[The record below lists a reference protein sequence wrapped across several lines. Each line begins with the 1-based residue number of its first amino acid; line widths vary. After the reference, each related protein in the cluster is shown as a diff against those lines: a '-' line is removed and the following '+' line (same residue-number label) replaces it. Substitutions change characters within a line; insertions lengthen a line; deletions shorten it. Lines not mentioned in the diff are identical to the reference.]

1 MTNPAL
7 RIEFPADLP
16 VSQMRDEISDAIRDH
31 QVVIVAG
38 ETGSGKTTQL
48 PKIAL
53 ALGRERI
60 AHTQPRRIAART
72 IAERVAEELG
82 SELGG
87 LVGYQVRFTD
97 RVSADTRI
105 RLMTDGILLNA
116 IHRDRDLTAYDT
128 IIIDEA
134 HERSLNIDFLLGYLK
149 TLLPRRPDLKVI
161 ITSAT
166 IDPES
171 FARHFASPDGEP
183 APVIE
188 VSGRTYPVEIRYRP
202 LVEEV
207 TTPDPKGGADRVRK
221 IERDLFDAIGDAVQE
236 LGREEPGDVLVF
248 LSGEAEIRDAADALT
263 GRFAR
268 DHARPVEI
276 LPLYG
281 RLSAAEQHRVFEP
294 KRGANATARRIVL
307 ATNVAETSL
316 TVPGI
321 RYVIDAGTARISR
334 YSARSKV
341 QRLPIEAVSQASANQ
356 RSGRSG
362 RTSPGI
368 AIRLYSEEDFES
380 RPEFTEPEIRR
391 TGLASV
397 ILQMLALGL
406 GDIARFPFLTPPDQ
420 RGIADGLGLLT
431 ELGAVEAAPG
441 TRGGGSAGKGRG
453 DGRRGSGPSHRIT
466 KIGRE
471 LSRLPIEPRFARMV
485 VEARRHG
492 VVPEVLAIV
501 AGLTIQDVRERPT
514 EKRAQADQLHARFAD
529 PQGDLMTL
537 LNLWNYLQ
545 EQQRELS
552 SSAFRRLCK
561 AEFLNFLRV
570 REWMDLFRQL
580 SRIAGTQRSTGSA
593 SAPVTPTPAATSA
606 IPEQGSHS
614 GVSGRRKPPN
624 ATPRAHG
631 DGAAPGDAIHRSILA
646 GLLSQLGVRDDRQD
660 RSTLRQAQGSAGRT
674 APGAVK
680 RKPAQEY
687 LGSRGARFVLYPGSV
702 LAKKPPEVVMSVEL
716 VETSRLFA
724 RSNAVVDPAW
734 AEELAGPIAKRQISE
749 PHWEKKQGAA
759 VAVERVTLYGV
770 PIVAGRRVQLSRFD
784 PEQARELFI
793 RHGLVEGE
801 WEVPS
806 GGSLYAFDR
815 TNRQLRREL
824 EQLEERTRRRDIV
837 SDDETVF
844 DFYDERIPRHI
855 SSVRD
860 FEGWWKETQRK
871 QPKLLTMRREN
882 LLEDDAE
889 RVDESEFPRQ
899 WRHGDQTLRLKYRFD
914 PTAEDDG
921 VTVNVPLPLLPRLE
935 GSDFEKLVPG
945 LRQELVTALIKT
957 LPKAIRKHVVPAA
970 DWARTLLAAV
980 EPKLDGSSP
989 ELHRP
994 EPAERVE
1001 GDTRSLRQAQGTSS
1015 SLLQLLADEIRRRTS
1030 VAVSPDDFDPS
1041 RLPAHLTPTFR
1052 VVDARGRTLGSGKN
1066 LSELQAAH
1074 RQRATQG
1081 VAKVAAA
1088 ALPKSDLER
1097 SGATSWD
1104 FGELPRHVDT
1114 AYAKGRAS
1122 GGGVVR
1128 AYPAIVDRRT
1138 SVDLVLVADEAEQ
1151 ARLSRRGIRRLLVL
1165 SSPSPASYVREHL
1178 SNQEKLLLGA
1188 GPYRT
1193 LDLAI
1198 ADVSLAV
1205 ADRAI
1210 RRHAPDGLVWS
1221 ADAFAAIADEYARS
1235 LIDDIYAAIS
1245 LTARALDRA
1254 RLARKAI
1261 DGAKSIHVLG
1271 QVADAA
1277 RQVDGLVWAG
1287 NGADGFVSRTGL
1299 ERLERV
1305 PVYLEAVDLRMRGLV
1320 ENPGR
1325 DRAWQNEVDRVL
1337 AMFAEAGGEIPLPP
1351 DAPDRLVRARW
1362 LIEEL
1367 RVSLFAQRLRT
1378 AEPVSVQRIQKALRE
1393 G

>member
-1 MTNPAL
+1 MTLPPL
-7 RIEFPADLP
+7 RISFPEELP
-16 VSQMRDEISDAIRDH
+16 VSQMRDEISDAIRSH

-97 RVSADTRI
+97 QVSAETRV

-116 IHRDRDLTAYDT
+116 IHRDRELTAYDT

-171 FARHFASPDGEP
+171 FAKHFADPETHEP

-188 VSGRTYPVEIRYRP
+188 VSGRTYPVELRYRP
-202 LVEEV
+202 LIEQIER
-207 TTPDPKGGADRVRK
+207 PDPKGGAPKVTT
-221 IERDLFDAIGDAVQE
+221 IERDLFDGIGDAVDE
-236 LGREEPGDVLVF
+236 LAKEAPGDVLVF
-248 LSGEAEIRDAADALT
+248 LSGEAEIRDASDALQ
-263 GRFAR
+263 GRLRASAR
-268 DHARPVEI
+268 TTRTEI

-281 RLSAAEQHRVFEP
+281 RLSAAEQHRVFE
-294 KRGANATARRIVL
+294 RSSGGARRIVL

-321 RYVIDAGTARISR
+321 RYVVDAGTARISR

-368 AIRLYSEEDFES
+368 AIRLYSEEDFVS
-380 RPEFTEPEIRR
+380 RPEYTEPEIRR

-397 ILQMLALGL
+397 ILQMLSLGL

-420 RGIADGLGLLT
+420 RGIADGLGLLA
-431 ELGAVEAAPG
+431 ELGAVEAATG
-441 TRGGGSAGKGRG
+441 GGRGRGRGGRDRGRG
-453 DGRRGSGPSHRIT
+453 GERGATHRIT
-466 KIGRE
+466 AIGRE

-485 VEARRHG
+485 VEARRHE
-492 VVPEVLAIV
+492 VVPQVLAIV
-501 AGLTIQDVRERPT
+501 AGLTIQDVRERPQA
-514 EKRAQADQLHARFAD
+514 ERGRADELHRRFAD
-529 PQGDLMTL
+529 PQGDLMSL

-545 EQQRELS
+545 EQQRDLS

-561 AEFLNFLRV
+561 AEYLNFLRV
-570 REWMDLFRQL
+570 REWMDLYRQIA
-580 SRIAGTQRSTGSA
+580 RIAQAPRGRTAESA
-593 SAPVTPTPAATSA
+593 SG
-606 IPEQGSHS
+606 GS
-614 GVSGRRKPPN
+614 GE
-624 ATPRAHG
+624 
-631 DGAAPGDAIHRSILA
+631 AIHRSVLA

-660 RSTLRQAQGSAGRT
+660 RSAPARGRSA
-674 APGAVK
+674 AGAVQ

-687 LGSRGARFVLYPGSV
+687 QGSRGTRFVLYPGSV
-702 LAKKPPEVVMSVEL
+702 LAKQPPEVVMSVEL

-734 AEELAGPIAKRQISE
+734 AEELAGSLAKRQLSE
-749 PHWEKKQGAA
+749 PHWEKNQGAA
-759 VAVERVTLYGV
+759 VAYERVTLFGV
-770 PIVAGRRVQLSRFD
+770 PIVDRRRVQLARSD
-784 PEQARELFI
+784 QALARELFI
-793 RHGLVEGE
+793 RHALVEGE
-801 WEVPS
+801 WDSPQ
-806 GGSLYAFDR
+806 AFDR
-815 TNRQLRREL
+815 ANRQLRREL

-837 SDDETVF
+837 SDDEAIF
-844 DFYDERIPRHI
+844 EFYDARIPADVVSTR
-855 SSVRD
+855 S
-860 FEGWWKETQRK
+860 FEGWWKQKRATEPQF
-871 QPKLLTMRREN
+871 LHLRRED
-882 LLEDDAE
+882 LMEEEAE
-889 RVDESEFPRQ
+889 QVDEQEFPKQ
-899 WRHGDQTLRLKYRFD
+899 WTHGDQTLRLRYRFD

-921 VTVNVPLPLLPRLE
+921 VTVNVPLPLLPRLD

-970 DWARTLLAAV
+970 DWARTLLDTVGPQLDAPVAANATA
-980 EPKLDGSSP
+980 
-989 ELHRP
+989 
-994 EPAERVE
+994 PAL
-1001 GDTRSLRQAQGTSS
+1001 T
-1015 SLLQLLADEIRRRTS
+1015 QLLATEIRRRTS
-1030 VAVSPDDFDPS
+1030 VPVSPADFDAD

-1052 VVDARGRTLGSGKN
+1052 VVDGRGRTVGSGKD
-1066 LSELQAAH
+1066 LAQLQQAH
-1074 RQRATQG
+1074 RAQATQG
-1081 VAKVAAA
+1081 VARVAAA
-1088 ALPKSDLER
+1088 ALPKSDVER
-1097 SGATSWD
+1097 TGATTWT
-1104 FGELPRHVDT
+1104 FGDLPRHVDSS
-1114 AYAKGRAS
+1114 YAKGR
-1122 GGGVVR
+1122 GGAGAGVVR

-1138 SVDLVLVADEAEQ
+1138 AVDLALVADEAEQ
-1151 ARLSRRGIRRLLVL
+1151 ARLSRRGLRRLLVL

-1188 GPYRT
+1188 GPYRS

-1205 ADRAI
+1205 ADRVI
-1210 RRHAPDGLVWS
+1210 RRHAPDGLVWTAAAFEAL
-1221 ADAFAAIADEYARS
+1221 ADDYARS
-1235 LIDDIYAAIS
+1235 LIDEIYGAIA
-1245 LTARALDRA
+1245 LTARVLDGA

-1261 DGAKSIHVLG
+1261 DGAKALHVLG

-1277 RQVDGLVWAG
+1277 KQVDGLVF
-1287 NGADGFVSRTGL
+1287 DRFVSLTGL
-1299 ERLERV
+1299 ARLERV
-1305 PVYLEAVDLRMRGLV
+1305 PVYLEAVQQRMRGLT
-1320 ENPGR
+1320 ENAGR
-1325 DRAWQNEVDRVL
+1325 DRAWQNEVDRASAL
-1337 AMFAEAGGEIPLPP
+1337 YADAGGTIPLPG
-1351 DAPDRLVRARW
+1351 DAPQRLHRARW

-1367 RVSLFAQRLRT
+1367 RVSLFAQQLRT
-1378 AEPVSVQRIQKALRE
+1378 AEPVSLQRIQKALRE
-1393 G
+1393 E

>member
-1 MTNPAL
+1 MTLPPL
-7 RIEFPADLP
+7 QITFPEELP
-16 VSQMRDEISDAIRDH
+16 VSRMRDEIAEAIRSH

-97 RVSADTRI
+97 QVSAETRV

-116 IHRDRDLTAYDT
+116 IHRDRDLSAYDT

-171 FARHFASPDGEP
+171 FARHFADASTQRPT
-183 APVIE
+183 PVIE
-188 VSGRTYPVEIRYRP
+188 VSGRTFPVELRYRP
-202 LVEEV
+202 LVERVER
-207 TTPDPKGGADRVRK
+207 TDPKTGVAK
-221 IERDLFDAIGDAVQE
+221 ATTIERDLFDGIGDAVDE
-236 LGREEPGDVLVF
+236 LAKEAPGDVLVF
-248 LSGEAEIRDAADALT
+248 LSGEAEIRDAADALH
-263 GRFAR
+263 GRLRASAR
-268 DHARPVEI
+268 SARTEI

-281 RLSAAEQHRVFEP
+281 RLSSAEQHRVFE
-294 KRGANATARRIVL
+294 RGSGGARRIVL

-341 QRLPIEAVSQASANQ
+341 QRLPIEPVSQASANQ

-368 AIRLYSEEDFES
+368 AIRLYSEEDFAS

-406 GDIARFPFLTPPDQ
+406 GDISRFPFLTPPDQ
-420 RGIADGLGLLT
+420 RGIADGLGLLA
-431 ELGAVEAAPG
+431 ELGAVEAAPAKG
-441 TRGGGSAGKGRG
+441 AGGKTGRRGGGRG
-453 DGRRGSGPSHRIT
+453 GGHRISR
-466 KIGRE
+466 IGRE

-485 VEARRHG
+485 VEARAHD
-492 VVPEVLAIV
+492 VVPAVLAIV
-501 AGLTIQDVRERPT
+501 AGLTVQDVRERPQA
-514 EKRAQADQLHARFAD
+514 ERGRADELHARFAD
-529 PQGDLMTL
+529 PQGDLATL

-545 EQQRELS
+545 ERQRELS

-561 AEFLNFLRV
+561 AEYLNFLRV
-570 REWMDLFRQL
+570 REWMDLYRQL
-580 SRIAGTQRSTGSA
+580 ARIAKAPRDSA
-593 SAPVTPTPAATSA
+593 AQSAA
-606 IPEQGSHS
+606 G
-614 GVSGRRKPPN
+614 
-624 ATPRAHG
+624 
-631 DGAAPGDAIHRSILA
+631 GAGEAIHRSVLA

-660 RSTLRQAQGSAGRT
+660 RAAPSRGR
-674 APGAVK
+674 AAAGAVR

-687 LGSRGARFVLYPGSV
+687 VGSRGTRFVLYPGSV

-734 AEELAGPIAKRQISE
+734 AEELAGPLAKRQISE
-749 PHWEKKQGAA
+749 PRWEKHQGAA
-759 VAVERVTLYGV
+759 VAYERVTLFGV
-770 PIVAGRRVQLSRFD
+770 PIVDRRRVQLARYD
-784 PEQARELFI
+784 QEHARELFI
-793 RHGLVEGE
+793 RHALVDGE
-801 WEVPS
+801 WDSPQ
-806 GGSLYAFDR
+806 AFDR
-815 TNRQLRREL
+815 ANRQLRREL

-837 SDDETVF
+837 GDDEAIF
-844 DFYDERIPRHI
+844 EFYDARIPADVVSTR
-855 SSVRD
+855 S
-860 FEGWWKETQRK
+860 FEGWWKEKRAAEPQF
-871 QPKLLTMRREN
+871 LHLRRED
-882 LLEDDAE
+882 LVEDEAE
-889 RVDESEFPRQ
+889 TVDEQEFPRQ
-899 WRHGDQTLRLKYRFD
+899 WSHGDQTLRLRYRFD
-914 PTAEDDG
+914 PTADDDG

-980 EPKLDGSSP
+980 GPQLDAPVTAGEAPPS
-989 ELHRP
+989 L
-994 EPAERVE
+994 
-1001 GDTRSLRQAQGTSS
+1001 TR
-1015 SLLQLLADEIRRRTS
+1015 LLADEIRRRTS
-1030 VAVSPDDFDPS
+1030 VPVAHTDFDPD

-1052 VVDARGRTLGSGKN
+1052 VVDGRGRTVGTGKN
-1066 LSELQAAH
+1066 LAELQTAH
-1074 RQRATQG
+1074 RERATQG

-1097 SGATSWD
+1097 TGATSWT
-1104 FGELPRHVDT
+1104 FGDLPRHVDS
-1114 AYAKGRAS
+1114 AYAKGRGSA
-1122 GGGVVR
+1122 GAGVVR
-1128 AYPAIVDRRT
+1128 AYPAILDRRT
-1138 SVDLVLVADEAEQ
+1138 AVDLVLVADQAEQ
-1151 ARLSRRGIRRLLVL
+1151 ERLSRRGLRRLVVL
-1165 SSPSPASYVREHL
+1165 SSPSPASYVRDHL

-1193 LDLAI
+1193 LDQAI

-1205 ADRAI
+1205 ADRVI
-1210 RRHAPDGLVWS
+1210 RRHAPDGLIWRAAEFEAL
-1221 ADAFAAIADEYARS
+1221 ADDYARS
-1235 LIDDIYAAIS
+1235 LIDEIYGAIS
-1245 LTARALDRA
+1245 LTARVLDGA

-1261 DGAKSIHVLG
+1261 DGAKSMQVLG
-1271 QVADAA
+1271 QVSDAA
-1277 RQVDGLVWAG
+1277 RQIDGLVF
-1287 NGADGFVSRTGL
+1287 DGFVSRTGL
-1299 ERLERV
+1299 ARLERV
-1305 PVYLEAVDLRMRGLV
+1305 PVYLEAVQLRMRGLV
-1320 ENPGR
+1320 ENAGR
-1325 DRAWQNEVDRVL
+1325 DRAWQNEIDRAT
-1337 AMFAEAGGEIPLPP
+1337 AMYAEAGGAIPLPP
-1351 DAPDRLVRARW
+1351 DAPARLERARW

-1367 RVSLFAQRLRT
+1367 RVSLFAQQLRT
-1378 AEPVSVQRIQKALRE
+1378 AEPVSLQRVQKALRD

>member
-1 MTNPAL
+1 MSEYTAP
-7 RIEFPADLP
+7 RIEFPEDLP
-16 VSQMRDEISDAIRDH
+16 VSQMREEIADAIRDH

-53 ALGRERI
+53 TLGRERI

-72 IAERVAEELG
+72 IAERIAEELG
-82 SELGG
+82 SEMGG

-97 RVSADTRI
+97 KVSADTKI

-116 IHRDRDLTAYDT
+116 IHRDRDLKAYDT

-171 FARHFASPDGEP
+171 FAKHFTDPKTDNP
-183 APVIE
+183 APIIE

-207 TTPDPKGGADRVRK
+207 EVPDPKGSAPKIRK
-221 IERDLFDAIGDAVQE
+221 IERDMFDGIGEAVDE
-236 LGREEPGDVLVF
+236 LAREDPGDVLVF
-248 LSGEAEIRDAADALT
+248 LSGEAEIRDAADALN
-263 GRFAR
+263 GRVRAKSRGAR
-268 DHARPVEI
+268 TEI

-281 RLSAAEQHRVFEP
+281 RLSSAEQHRVFE
-294 KRGANATARRIVL
+294 RGTPGVRRIVL

-341 QRLPIEAVSQASANQ
+341 QRLPIEAISQASANQ

-362 RTSPGI
+362 RTSAGI
-368 AIRLYSEEDFES
+368 AIRLYSEDDFAS
-380 RPEFTEPEIRR
+380 RPEFTEPEVRR

-397 ILQMLALGL
+397 ILQMLSLGL

-420 RGIADGLGLLT
+420 RGIADGLGLLA
-431 ELGAVEAAPG
+431 ELGAVR
-441 TRGGGSAGKGRG
+441 TVDKHHS
-453 DGRRGSGPSHRIT
+453 IT

-485 VEARRHG
+485 VEARRHE
-492 VVPEVLAIV
+492 VVAQVLAIV
-501 AGLTIQDVRERPT
+501 AGLTIQDVRERP
-514 EKRAQADQLHARFAD
+514 EAVRGRADELHARFAD

-545 EQQRELS
+545 EKQKELS

-561 AEFLNFLRV
+561 SEFLNFLRV
-570 REWMDLFRQL
+570 REWMDLNRQL
-580 SRIAGTQRSTGSA
+580 SRIAGVHKGDSTVGGSF
-593 SAPVTPTPAATSA
+593 
-606 IPEQGSHS
+606 EL
-614 GVSGRRKPPN
+614 
-624 ATPRAHG
+624 
-631 DGAAPGDAIHRSILA
+631 IHRSVLA

-660 RSTLRQAQGSAGRT
+660 RRPSGRAGSN
-674 APGAVK
+674 APGAAK

-687 LGSRGARFVLYPGSV
+687 LGSRGTRFVLYPGSV

-724 RSNAVVDPAW
+724 RNNAVVDPAW
-734 AEELAGPIAKRQISE
+734 AEELAGPLAKRQISE

-759 VAVERVTLYGV
+759 VAYERITLYGV
-770 PIVAGRRVQLSRFD
+770 AIVDRRRVQLARTD
-784 PEQARELFI
+784 PAQARELFI
-793 RHGLVEGE
+793 RHALVEGE
-801 WEVPS
+801 WESPQ
-806 GGSLYAFDR
+806 AFDR
-815 TNRQLRREL
+815 ANRQLRREL

-837 SDDETVF
+837 SDDEAIYE
-844 DFYDERIPRHI
+844 FYDARIPADV
-855 SSVRD
+855 SSTRS
-860 FEGWWKETQRK
+860 FEGWWKKTRLTQ
-871 QPKLLTMRREN
+871 PNLLTLRRED
-882 LLEDDAE
+882 LLEDEAE
-889 RVDESEFPRQ
+889 VVDETEFPRQ
-899 WRHGDQTLRLKYRFD
+899 WRHGDQSLKLRYRFD

-921 VTVNVPLPLLPRLE
+921 VTVNVPLPLLPRLD

-945 LRQELVTALIKT
+945 LREELVTALIKT

-970 DWARTLLAAV
+970 DWARKLLVAVGPQLDDPSVDTPLTALLAA
-980 EPKLDGSSP
+980 
-989 ELHRP
+989 
-994 EPAERVE
+994 
-1001 GDTRSLRQAQGTSS
+1001 
-1015 SLLQLLADEIRRRTS
+1015 EIRRATS
-1030 VAVSPDDFDPS
+1030 VQVTPVDFDTD
-1041 RLPAHLTPTFR
+1041 RLPSHLTPTFR
-1052 VVDARGRTLGSGKN
+1052 VIDGRGRTIGTGKN
-1066 LSELQAAH
+1066 LAELQTAH
-1074 RQRATQG
+1074 KAEATKG
-1081 VAKVAAA
+1081 VARVAAS
-1088 ALPKSDLER
+1088 ALPKSDLEQK
-1097 SGATSWD
+1097 GATSWV
-1104 FGELPRHVDT
+1104 FGDLPRHVDT
-1114 AYAKGRAS
+1114 AFAKGRAS
-1122 GGGVVR
+1122 GAGVVR

-1138 SVDLVLVADEAEQ
+1138 SVELALVTDEAEQ
-1151 ARLSRRGIRRLLVL
+1151 ARVSRRGIRRLVSL
-1165 SSPSPASYVREHL
+1165 SSPSPASYIRDHL

-1188 GPYRT
+1188 GPYRS

-1205 ADRAI
+1205 ADRLI
-1210 RRHAPDGLVWS
+1210 RKHAPDGLVWD
-1221 ADAFAAIADEYARS
+1221 ADVFQSITDDYARS
-1235 LIDDIYAAIS
+1235 LIDEIYGAIA
-1245 LTARALDRA
+1245 LTARVLDTA
-1254 RLARKAI
+1254 RLARKAV
-1261 DGAKSIHVLG
+1261 DGAKSLQVLG

-1277 RQVDGLVWAG
+1277 KQIDGLVF
-1287 NGADGFVSRTGL
+1287 DGFVSRTGIAQL
-1299 ERLERV
+1299 ERL
-1305 PVYLEAVDLRMRGLV
+1305 PVYLEAIQLRMKGLT

-1325 DRAWQNEVDRVL
+1325 DRAWQNEVDRVSTL
-1337 AMFAEAGGEIPLPP
+1337 FAEAGGTIPLADPSP
-1351 DAPDRLVRARW
+1351 EHLVRARW

-1367 RVSLFAQRLRT
+1367 RISLFAQQLRT
-1378 AEPVSVQRIQKALRE
+1378 AEPVSAQRVQKLLRE

>member
-1 MTNPAL
+1 MTSPPL
-7 RIEFPADLP
+7 QITFPEELP
-16 VSQMRDEISDAIRDH
+16 VSQMREEISEAIRTH

-97 RVSADTRI
+97 QVSAETRV

-116 IHRDRDLTAYDT
+116 IHRDRELSAYDT

-134 HERSLNIDFLLGYLK
+134 HERSLNIDFLLGYLQ

-171 FARHFASPDGEP
+171 FAKHFADAKTGEP

-188 VSGRTYPVEIRYRP
+188 VSGRTYPVEVRYRP
-202 LVEEV
+202 LIEQIEKSDAKIGAPKV
-207 TTPDPKGGADRVRK
+207 TT
-221 IERDLFDAIGDAVQE
+221 IERDLFEGIGDAVDE
-236 LGREEPGDVLVF
+236 LAKEAPGDVLVF
-248 LSGEAEIRDAADALT
+248 LSGEAEIRDATDALQ
-263 GRFAR
+263 GRLRSSAR
-268 DHARPVEI
+268 SARTEI

-281 RLSAAEQHRVFEP
+281 RLSSAEQHRVFE
-294 KRGANATARRIVL
+294 RRTGGARRIVL

-368 AIRLYSEEDFES
+368 AIRLYSEEDFAS

-406 GDIARFPFLTPPDQ
+406 GNIARFPFLTPPDQ
-420 RGIADGLGLLT
+420 RGIADGLGLLA
-431 ELGAVEAAPG
+431 ELGAVEAAPAKG
-441 TRGGGSAGKGRG
+441 RNRGRGGQRG
-453 DGRRGSGPSHRIT
+453 GERGASHRIT
-466 KIGRE
+466 RIGRE

-485 VEARRHG
+485 VEARAHD

-501 AGLTIQDVRERPT
+501 AGLTVQDVRERPQA
-514 EKRAQADQLHARFAD
+514 ERGRADELHGRFSD
-529 PQGDLMTL
+529 PQGDLATL

-561 AEFLNFLRV
+561 AEYLNFLRV
-570 REWMDLFRQL
+570 REWMDLYRQL
-580 SRIAGTQRSTGSA
+580 ARIAK
-593 SAPVTPTPAATSA
+593 AP
-606 IPEQGSHS
+606 
-614 GVSGRRKPPN
+614 R
-624 ATPRAHG
+624 
-631 DGAAPGDAIHRSILA
+631 DGADRGATGGSGEAIHRSVLA

-660 RSTLRQAQGSAGRT
+660 RAAPARGRSA
-674 APGAVK
+674 AGATR

-734 AEELAGPIAKRQISE
+734 AEELAGPLAKRQISE
-749 PHWEKKQGAA
+749 PRWEKNQGAA
-759 VAVERVTLYGV
+759 VAYERVTLYGV
-770 PIVAGRRVQLSRFD
+770 PIVDRRRVQLARYD
-784 PEQARELFI
+784 QEHARELFI
-793 RHGLVEGE
+793 RHALVDGE
-801 WEVPS
+801 WDSPQ
-806 GGSLYAFDR
+806 AFDR
-815 TNRQLRREL
+815 ANRQLRREL

-837 SDDETVF
+837 GDDEAIF
-844 DFYDERIPRHI
+844 EFYDARIPADVVSTR
-855 SSVRD
+855 S
-860 FEGWWKETQRK
+860 FEGWWKQKRATDPQF
-871 QPKLLTMRREN
+871 LHLRRED
-882 LLEDDAE
+882 LVEDDADS
-889 RVDESEFPRQ
+889 VDEQEFPRH
-899 WRHGDQTLRLKYRFD
+899 WSHGDQTLRLKYRFD

-921 VTVNVPLPLLPRLE
+921 VTVNVPLPLLPRLD

-945 LRQELVTALIKT
+945 LRHELVTALIKT

-970 DWARTLLAAV
+970 DWARTLLATV
-980 EPKLDGSSP
+980 GPQLDAPVAPGSTP
-989 ELHRP
+989 
-994 EPAERVE
+994 PAL
-1001 GDTRSLRQAQGTSS
+1001 T
-1015 SLLQLLADEIRRRTS
+1015 QLLATEIRRRTS
-1030 VAVSPDDFDPS
+1030 VPVAPADFDPD

-1052 VVDARGRTLGSGKN
+1052 VVDGRGRTVGTGKN
-1066 LSELQAAH
+1066 LAELQTAH
-1074 RQRATQG
+1074 RERATEG

-1097 SGATSWD
+1097 TGATSWT
-1104 FGELPRHVDT
+1104 FGDLPQHVDST
-1114 AYAKGRAS
+1114 YAKGRGSA
-1122 GGGVVR
+1122 GAGVVR
-1128 AYPAIVDRRT
+1128 AYPAILDRRT
-1138 SVDLVLVADEAEQ
+1138 AVDLVLVADQGEQ
-1151 ARLSRRGIRRLLVL
+1151 ERISRRGIRRLLVL
-1165 SSPSPASYVREHL
+1165 SSPSPASYVRDHL

-1193 LDLAI
+1193 LDQAI

-1205 ADRAI
+1205 ADRVI
-1210 RRHAPDGLVWS
+1210 RRHAADGLIWREAEFEAL
-1221 ADAFAAIADEYARS
+1221 ADDYARS
-1235 LIDDIYAAIS
+1235 LIDEIYGAIS
-1245 LTARALDRA
+1245 LTARVLDGA

-1261 DGAKSIHVLG
+1261 DSAKSMQVLG

-1277 RQVDGLVWAG
+1277 RQVDGLVFE
-1287 NGADGFVSRTGL
+1287 GFVSRTGL
-1299 ERLERV
+1299 AQLERV
-1305 PVYLEAVDLRMRGLV
+1305 PVYLGAVQMRMRALT
-1320 ENPGR
+1320 EQPGR
-1325 DRAWQNEVDRVL
+1325 DRAWQNEIDRAAAL
-1337 AMFAEAGGEIPLPP
+1337 YTEAGGVVPLPV
-1351 DAPDRLVRARW
+1351 DAPKRLVRARW

-1367 RVSLFAQRLRT
+1367 RVSLFAQQLRT
-1378 AEPVSVQRIQKALRE
+1378 AEPVSLQRIQKALRDE
-1393 G
+1393 

>member
-1 MTNPAL
+1 MTSPPL
-7 RIEFPADLP
+7 QITFPEELP
-16 VSQMRDEISDAIRDH
+16 VSQMREEISEAIRTH

-97 RVSADTRI
+97 EVSAETRV

-116 IHRDRDLTAYDT
+116 IHRDRELSAYDT

-134 HERSLNIDFLLGYLK
+134 HERSLNIDFLLGYLQ

-171 FARHFASPDGEP
+171 FAKHFADAKTGEP

-188 VSGRTYPVEIRYRP
+188 VSGRTYPVEVRYRP
-202 LVEEV
+202 LVEQIEKPDAKTGAPKV
-207 TTPDPKGGADRVRK
+207 TT
-221 IERDLFDAIGDAVQE
+221 IERDLFEGIGDAVDE
-236 LGREEPGDVLVF
+236 LAKEAPGDVLVF
-248 LSGEAEIRDAADALT
+248 LSGEAEIRDATDALQ
-263 GRFAR
+263 GRLRSSAR
-268 DHARPVEI
+268 SARTEI

-281 RLSAAEQHRVFEP
+281 RLSSAEQHRVFE
-294 KRGANATARRIVL
+294 RRTGGARRIVL

-368 AIRLYSEEDFES
+368 AIRLYSEEDFAS

-420 RGIADGLGLLT
+420 RGIADGLGLLA
-431 ELGAVEAAPG
+431 ELGAVEAAPAKG
-441 TRGGGSAGKGRG
+441 RNRGRGGPRG
-453 DGRRGSGPSHRIT
+453 GERGATHRIT
-466 KIGRE
+466 RIGRE

-485 VEARRHG
+485 VEARAHD

-501 AGLTIQDVRERPT
+501 AGLTVQDVRERPQA
-514 EKRAQADQLHARFAD
+514 ERGRADELHGRFSD
-529 PQGDLMTL
+529 PQGDLATL

-561 AEFLNFLRV
+561 AEYLNFLRV
-570 REWMDLFRQL
+570 REWMDLYRQL
-580 SRIAGTQRSTGSA
+580 ARIAK
-593 SAPVTPTPAATSA
+593 AP
-606 IPEQGSHS
+606 
-614 GVSGRRKPPN
+614 R
-624 ATPRAHG
+624 
-631 DGAAPGDAIHRSILA
+631 DGADRGATGGSGEAIHRSVLA

-660 RSTLRQAQGSAGRT
+660 RAAPARGRSA
-674 APGAVK
+674 AGATR

-734 AEELAGPIAKRQISE
+734 AEELAGPLAKRQISE
-749 PHWEKKQGAA
+749 PRWEKNQGAA
-759 VAVERVTLYGV
+759 VAYERVTLYGV
-770 PIVAGRRVQLSRFD
+770 PIVDRRRVQLARYD
-784 PEQARELFI
+784 QEHARELFI
-793 RHGLVEGE
+793 RHALVDGE
-801 WEVPS
+801 WDSPQ
-806 GGSLYAFDR
+806 AFDR
-815 TNRQLRREL
+815 ANRQLRREL

-837 SDDETVF
+837 GDDEAIF
-844 DFYDERIPRHI
+844 EFYDARIPADVVSTR
-855 SSVRD
+855 S
-860 FEGWWKETQRK
+860 FEGWWKQKRATDPQF
-871 QPKLLTMRREN
+871 LHLRRED
-882 LLEDDAE
+882 LVEDDADS
-889 RVDESEFPRQ
+889 VDEQEFPRQ
-899 WRHGDQTLRLKYRFD
+899 WSHGDQTLRLKYRFD

-921 VTVNVPLPLLPRLE
+921 VTVNVPLPLLPRLD

-945 LRQELVTALIKT
+945 LRHELVTALIKT

-970 DWARTLLAAV
+970 DWARTLLATV
-980 EPKLDGSSP
+980 GPQLDAPVAPGSTP
-989 ELHRP
+989 
-994 EPAERVE
+994 PAL
-1001 GDTRSLRQAQGTSS
+1001 T
-1015 SLLQLLADEIRRRTS
+1015 QLLATEIRRRTS
-1030 VAVSPDDFDPS
+1030 VPVAPADFDPD

-1052 VVDARGRTLGSGKN
+1052 VVDGRGRTVGTGKN
-1066 LSELQAAH
+1066 LAELQTAH
-1074 RQRATQG
+1074 RERATEG

-1097 SGATSWD
+1097 TGATSWT
-1104 FGELPRHVDT
+1104 FGDLPQHVDST
-1114 AYAKGRAS
+1114 YAKGRGSA
-1122 GGGVVR
+1122 GAGVVR
-1128 AYPAIVDRRT
+1128 AYPAILDRRT
-1138 SVDLVLVADEAEQ
+1138 AVDLVLVADQGEQ
-1151 ARLSRRGIRRLLVL
+1151 ERISRRGIRRLLVL
-1165 SSPSPASYVREHL
+1165 SSPSPASYVRDHL

-1193 LDLAI
+1193 LDQAI

-1205 ADRAI
+1205 ADRVI
-1210 RRHAPDGLVWS
+1210 RRHAADGLIWREAEFEAL
-1221 ADAFAAIADEYARS
+1221 ADDYARS
-1235 LIDDIYAAIS
+1235 LIDEIYGAIS
-1245 LTARALDRA
+1245 LTGRVLDGA

-1261 DGAKSIHVLG
+1261 DSAKSMQVLG

-1277 RQVDGLVWAG
+1277 RQVDGLVFE
-1287 NGADGFVSRTGL
+1287 GFVSRTGL
-1299 ERLERV
+1299 AQLERV
-1305 PVYLEAVDLRMRGLV
+1305 PVYLEAVQMRMRALT
-1320 ENPGR
+1320 EQPGR
-1325 DRAWQNEVDRVL
+1325 DRAWQNEIDRAAAL
-1337 AMFAEAGGEIPLPP
+1337 YTEAGGVVPLPV
-1351 DAPDRLVRARW
+1351 DAPKRLVRARW

-1367 RVSLFAQRLRT
+1367 RVSLFAQQLRT
-1378 AEPVSVQRIQKALRE
+1378 AEPVSLQRIQKALRDE
-1393 G
+1393 

>member
-1 MTNPAL
+1 MSYPAASAEP
-7 RIEFPADLP
+7 RIEFPPELP
-16 VSQMRDEISDAIRDH
+16 VSQMRDEIAEAIRDH

-60 AHTQPRRIAART
+60 AHTQPRRLAART

-97 RVSADTRI
+97 RVSAGTRI

-171 FARHFASPDGEP
+171 FAEHFASAGGEP

-188 VSGRTYPVEIRYRP
+188 VSGRTFPVEIRYRP
-202 LVEEV
+202 LVQE
-207 TTPDPKGGADRVRK
+207 TAMPDPKGGPPRIRK
-221 IERDLFDAIGDAVQE
+221 EERDLFDAIGDGVEE
-236 LGREEPGDVLVF
+236 LGREEKGDVLVF
-248 LSGEAEIRDAADALT
+248 LSGEAEIRDAADALR
-263 GRFAR
+263 GRFGSNRAK
-268 DHARPVEI
+268 PIEI

-281 RLSAAEQHRVFEP
+281 RLSAAEQHRVFERP
-294 KRGANATARRIVL
+294 TGASAAARRIVL

-321 RYVIDAGTARISR
+321 RYVVDAGTARISR

-341 QRLPIEAVSQASANQ
+341 QRLPIEPVSQASANQ

-397 ILQMLALGL
+397 ILQMLSLGL
-406 GDIARFPFLTPPDQ
+406 GDISRFPFLTPPDQ

-431 ELGAVEAAPG
+431 ELGAVESRSPG
-441 TRGGGSAGKGRG
+441 PSKGSRRPDPSSGSARG
-453 DGRRGSGPSHRIT
+453 SHRIT

-471 LSRLPIEPRFARMV
+471 LARLPIEPRFARMV
-485 VEARRHG
+485 VESRRHG
-492 VVPEVLAIV
+492 VVDEVLAIV
-501 AGLTIQDVRERPT
+501 AGLTIQDVRERPQA
-514 EKRAQADQLHARFAD
+514 ERGRADEMHARFAD

-545 EQQRELS
+545 EQQRERS
-552 SSAFRRLCK
+552 SSAFRRMCK
-561 AEFLNFLRV
+561 AEYLNFLRV

-580 SRIAGTQRSTGSA
+580 SRIAGVKR
-593 SAPVTPTPAATSA
+593 PAAKSGTVTVASEGGKRA
-606 IPEQGSHS
+606 PASPIPGESGSGS
-614 GVSGRRKPPN
+614 SE
-624 ATPRAHG
+624 
-631 DGAAPGDAIHRSILA
+631 AIHRSILA

-660 RSTLRQAQGSAGRT
+660 RSAPARGRG

-687 LGSRGARFVLYPGSV
+687 VGSRGTRFVLYPGSV

-734 AEELAGPIAKRQISE
+734 AEELAGPLAKRNLSE

-759 VAVERVTLYGV
+759 VAYERVTLFGV
-770 PIVAGRRVQLSRFD
+770 PIVDRRRVQLARYD
-784 PEQARELFI
+784 REHARELFI
-793 RHGLVEGE
+793 RHALVDGE
-801 WEVPS
+801 WDSPQ
-806 GGSLYAFDR
+806 AFDR
-815 TNRQLRREL
+815 ANRQLRREL
-824 EQLEERTRRRDIV
+824 EQLEERTRRRDLL
-837 SDDETVF
+837 SDDDAVF
-844 DFYDERIPRHI
+844 DFYDARIPSDVTSTR
-855 SSVRD
+855 S
-860 FEGWWKETQRK
+860 FEGWWKEAQRK
-871 QPKLLTMRREN
+871 QPKLLTMRRED
-882 LLEDDAE
+882 LLENEAGAE
-889 RVDESEFPRQ
+889 VDESEFPRQ
-899 WRHGDQTLRLKYRFD
+899 WRHGDQTLKLRYRFD

-921 VTVNVPLPLLPRLE
+921 VTVTVPLPLLPRLD

-945 LRQELVTALIKT
+945 LREELVTALIKT

-980 EPKLDGSSP
+980 GPVLD
-989 ELHRP
+989 RP
-994 EPAERVE
+994 LRPGDDAPAL
-1001 GDTRSLRQAQGTSS
+1001 TA
-1015 SLLQLLADEIRRRTS
+1015 LLADEIRRRTS
-1030 VAVSPDDFDPS
+1030 VQVSPGDFDPS

-1052 VVDARGRTLGSGKN
+1052 VIDERGRTIGAGKDLGD
-1066 LSELQAAH
+1066 LQQTH
-1074 RQRATQG
+1074 RERATKG

-1088 ALPKSDLER
+1088 SLPRNELER
-1097 SGATSWD
+1097 AGATAWQ

-1114 AYAKGRAS
+1114 SYSKARG

-1138 SVDLVLVADEAEQ
+1138 SVDLVLVASEEEQ
-1151 ARLSRRGIRRLLVL
+1151 ARLSRRGIRRLVAL
-1165 SSPSPASYVREHL
+1165 SSPSPAAYIREHL

-1205 ADRAI
+1205 ADRVI

-1221 ADAFAAIADEYARS
+1221 EGGFELIANDYARS
-1235 LIDDIYAAIS
+1235 LIDEIYGAIA
-1245 LTARALDRA
+1245 LTARVLDGA
-1254 RLARKAI
+1254 RLARKAV
-1261 DGAKSIHVLG
+1261 DGAKSLQVLG

-1277 RQVDGLVWAG
+1277 GQIDGLV
-1287 NGADGFVSRTGL
+1287 ADGFVSRTGL
-1299 ERLERV
+1299 AQLERL
-1305 PVYLEAVDLRMRGLV
+1305 PVYLEAVRLRMRGLT

-1325 DRAWQNEVDRVL
+1325 DRGRQNEVDRAL
-1337 AMFAEAGGEIPLPP
+1337 QMFRDAGGAIPLPDP
-1351 DAPDRLVRARW
+1351 APERLVRTRW

-1367 RVSLFAQRLRT
+1367 RVSLFAQQLRT
-1378 AEPVSVQRIQKALRE
+1378 AEPVSLSRIQKTLSATER
-1393 G
+1393 

>member
-1 MTNPAL
+1 MSEP

-16 VSQMRDEISDAIRDH
+16 VSQMRDEIQSAIRDH

-72 IAERVAEELG
+72 IAERIAEELG

-97 RVSADTRI
+97 QVSAETRI

-116 IHRDRDLTAYDT
+116 IHRDRDLRAYDT

-171 FARHFASPDGEP
+171 FAEHFASADGEP
-183 APVIE
+183 APIIE
-188 VSGRTYPVEIRYRP
+188 VSGRTYPVELRYRP
-202 LVEEV
+202 LVEEIE
-207 TTPDPKGGADRVRK
+207 TADPKGGAPKVRR
-221 IERDLFDAIGDAVQE
+221 IERDLFDAIGDAVDE
-236 LGREEPGDVLVF
+236 LGREAPGDVLVF
-248 LSGEAEIRDAADALT
+248 LSGEAEIRDAADALN
-263 GRFAR
+263 GRLRSSAR
-268 DHARPVEI
+268 TKPTEI

-281 RLSAAEQHRVFEP
+281 RLSAAEQHRVFE
-294 KRGANATARRIVL
+294 RRPGTVSRRVVL

-341 QRLPIEAVSQASANQ
+341 QRLPIEAISQASANQ

-362 RTSPGI
+362 RTSAGI
-368 AIRLYSEEDFES
+368 AIRLYSQDDFES

-406 GDIARFPFLTPPDQ
+406 GDIAKFPFLTPPDQ

-431 ELGAVEAAPG
+431 ELGAVEAVSAQDSARDPK
-441 TRGGGSAGKGRG
+441 RGGRGSARGAGRA
-453 DGRRGSGPSHRIT
+453 RGSHRIT
-466 KIGRE
+466 RIGRE

-485 VEARRHG
+485 VEARTHD

-501 AGLTIQDVRERPT
+501 AGLTIQDVRERPA
-514 EKRAQADQLHARFAD
+514 EQRGRADQLHARFAD

-537 LNLWNYLQ
+537 LNLWNYVR
-545 EQQRELS
+545 ERQQELS
-552 SSAFRRLCK
+552 SSAFRRLCRD
-561 AEFLNFLRV
+561 EFLNFLRV

-580 SRIAGTQRSTGSA
+580 SRIAKAPKQESGAREPKGAPPRDHVSSDEATFTS
-593 SAPVTPTPAATSA
+593 SAPFEP
-606 IPEQGSHS
+606 
-614 GVSGRRKPPN
+614 
-624 ATPRAHG
+624 
-631 DGAAPGDAIHRSILA
+631 IHRSILA

-660 RSTLRQAQGSAGRT
+660 RSTPPRGR
-674 APGAVK
+674 GATGAAK

-687 LGSRGARFVLYPGSV
+687 LGSRGTRFVLYPGSV

-734 AEELAGPIAKRQISE
+734 AEELAGSLAKRQLSE
-749 PHWEKKQGAA
+749 PHWERKQGAA
-759 VAVERVTLYGV
+759 VAYERVTLYGV
-770 PIVAGRRVQLSRFD
+770 PIVDRRRVALERFD
-784 PEQARELFI
+784 PVHARELFI
-793 RHGLVEGE
+793 RHALVEGD
-801 WEVPS
+801 WDSPQ
-806 GGSLYAFDR
+806 AFDR
-815 TNRQLRREL
+815 ANRQLRREL

-837 SDDETVF
+837 SDDETIF
-844 DFYDERIPRHI
+844 EFYDSRIPAEVTSTR
-855 SSVRD
+855 S
-860 FEGWWKETQRK
+860 FEGWWKRAQRE
-871 QPKLLTMRREN
+871 QPKLLNLRRED
-882 LLEDDAE
+882 LLDDSDAAG
-889 RVDESEFPRQ
+889 VDEREFPRE
-899 WRHGDQTLRLKYRFD
+899 WRSGDQTLRLRYRFD
-914 PTAEDDG
+914 PTADDDG
-921 VTVNVPLPLLPRLE
+921 VTVTVPLPLLPRLDGGE
-935 GSDFEKLVPG
+935 FERLVPG
-945 LRQELVTALIKT
+945 LREELTTALIKT

-970 DWARTLLAAV
+970 DWARTLLASIG
-980 EPKLDGSSP
+980 PRLDG
-989 ELHRP
+989 
-994 EPAERVE
+994 PATGGGEAVT
-1001 GDTRSLRQAQGTSS
+1001 GTAADSDSLTG
-1015 SLLQLLADEIRRRTS
+1015 LLASEIQRRTS
-1030 VAVSPDDFDPS
+1030 VRVTADDFDPT

-1052 VVDARGRTLGSGKN
+1052 VVDGRGRTIGSGKD
-1066 LSELQAAH
+1066 LAALQQAH
-1074 RQRATQG
+1074 RSRAESG
-1081 VAKVAAA
+1081 VARVAQA
-1088 ALPKSDLER
+1088 ALPKSELER
-1097 SGATSWD
+1097 SGATTWV
-1104 FGELPRHVDT
+1104 FGDIPKHVDT
-1114 AYAKGRAS
+1114 AFAAGRGS
-1122 GGGVVR
+1122 GRGAGVVR
-1128 AYPAIVDRRT
+1128 AYPALVDRRT
-1138 SVDLVLVADEAEQ
+1138 AVDLKLVADPAEQ
-1151 ARLSRRGIRRLLVL
+1151 ARLSRRGIRRLLAL

-1193 LDLAI
+1193 LDQAI

-1205 ADRAI
+1205 ADRVI
-1210 RRHAPDGLVWS
+1210 RRHAPDGLAWG
-1221 ADAFAAIADEYARS
+1221 AAAFEAIADDYSRA
-1235 LIDDIYAAIS
+1235 LIDEIYRAIA
-1245 LTARALDRA
+1245 LTARVLDGA

-1261 DGAKSIHVLG
+1261 DGAKSIQVLG
-1271 QVADAA
+1271 QVAGAA
-1277 RQVDGLVWAG
+1277 AQVDALVF
-1287 NGADGFVSRTGL
+1287 DGFVSRTGL
-1299 ERLERV
+1299 AQLERL
-1305 PVYLEAVDLRMRGLV
+1305 PVYLEAVVLRMQGLT

-1325 DRAWQNEVDRVL
+1325 DRAWQNDVDRVS
-1337 AMFAEAGGEIPLPP
+1337 AAYAEAGGTLPLPV
-1351 DAPDRLVRARW
+1351 DAPERMERVRW
-1362 LIEEL
+1362 MIEEL

-1378 AEPVSVQRIQKALRE
+1378 SEPVSAQRILKVLRD

>member
-1 MTNPAL
+1 MTQITP
-7 RIEFPADLP
+7 RIEFPPQLP
-16 VSQMRDEISDAIRDH
+16 VSQMRDEIQNAIRDH

-72 IAERVAEELG
+72 IAERIAEELG
-82 SELGG
+82 SDLGG

-97 RVSADTRI
+97 KVSADTKI

-171 FARHFASPDGEP
+171 FAAHFADERTGKP
-183 APVIE
+183 APIIE
-188 VSGRTYPVEIRYRP
+188 VSGRTFPVELRYRP
-202 LVEEV
+202 LVEKIER
-207 TTPDPKGGADRVRK
+207 PDPKGGSPKVVTV
-221 IERDLFDAIGDAVQE
+221 ERDLFDAIGDAVIE
-236 LGREEPGDVLVF
+236 LASEERGDVLVF
-248 LSGEAEIRDAADALT
+248 LSGEAEIRDAADALR
-263 GRFAR
+263 GRIGGDR
-268 DHARPVEI
+268 ARPVEI

-281 RLSAAEQHRVFEP
+281 RLSAAEQHRVFE
-294 KRGANATARRIVL
+294 RSQTAGARRIVL

-321 RYVIDAGTARISR
+321 RYVIDSGTARISR

-420 RGIADGLGLLT
+420 RGIADGLGLLA
-431 ELGAVEAAPG
+431 ELGAVEAVEGAG
-441 TRGGGSAGKGRG
+441 RGGRGSGGSGGSAAKGKRGKG
-453 DGRRGSGPSHRIT
+453 SGSHRIT
-466 KIGRE
+466 QIGRE

-485 VEARRHG
+485 VEARTHD
-492 VVPEVLAIV
+492 VVPAVLAIV
-501 AGLTIQDVRERPT
+501 AGLTIQDVRERPQA
-514 EKRAQADQLHARFAD
+514 ERGRADELHGRFAD

-561 AEFLNFLRV
+561 AEYLNFLRV
-570 REWMDLFRQL
+570 REWMDLYRQIA
-580 SRIAGTQRSTGSA
+580 RIAGVKRSDERTGAAATAGA
-593 SAPVTPTPAATSA
+593 SATAVAAA
-606 IPEQGSHS
+606 AQGDSLAS
-614 GVSGRRKPPN
+614 GGGSGE
-624 ATPRAHG
+624 
-631 DGAAPGDAIHRSILA
+631 AIHRSILA

-660 RSTLRQAQGSAGRT
+660 RTVPARGRT
-674 APGAVK
+674 APGAAK

-687 LGSRGARFVLYPGSV
+687 QGSRGTRFVLYPGSV

-734 AEELAGPIAKRQISE
+734 AEEIAGPLAKRQFSD

-759 VAVERVTLYGV
+759 VALERVTLFGV
-770 PIVAGRRVQLSRFD
+770 PIVSGRRVQLARFD
-784 PEQARELFI
+784 RAHARELFI
-793 RHGLVEGE
+793 RHALVEGD
-801 WEVPS
+801 WDS
-806 GGSLYAFDR
+806 QQAFDR
-815 TNRQLRREL
+815 ANRQLRREL
-824 EQLEERTRRRDIV
+824 AQLEERSRRRDLV
-837 SDDETVF
+837 GDDDAVF
-844 DFYDERIPRHI
+844 EFYDERIPQQ
-855 SSVRD
+855 VTNTRD
-860 FEGWWKETQRK
+860 FEGWWKETQRS
-871 QPKLLTMRREN
+871 QPKLLTMRKED
-882 LLEDDAE
+882 LLEDEAE
-889 RVDESEFPRQ
+889 AVDEQEFPRQ

-914 PTAEDDG
+914 PGAEDDG
-921 VTVNVPLPLLPRLE
+921 VTVNVPLPLLPRLD

-980 EPKLDGSSP
+980 EPQLGNATAS
-989 ELHRP
+989 
-994 EPAERVE
+994 
-1001 GDTRSLRQAQGTSS
+1001 GDSEAQALTT
-1015 SLLQLLADEIRRRTS
+1015 LLATEIKRRTS
-1030 VAVSPDDFDPS
+1030 VQVTAADFDPA

-1052 VVDARGRTLGSGKN
+1052 VVDARGRTVGAGKD
-1066 LSELQAAH
+1066 LAALKAAH
-1074 RQRATQG
+1074 KDQATKG

-1088 ALPKSDLER
+1088 SIPRSELER
-1097 SGATSWD
+1097 TGATGWE
-1104 FGELPRHVDT
+1104 FGDLPRHVDT
-1114 AYAKGRAS
+1114 AYAKGRGTGA
-1122 GGGVVR
+1122 GVVR

-1138 SVDLVLVADEAEQ
+1138 SVDLALVADEAEQ
-1151 ARLSRRGIRRLLVL
+1151 ARLSVRGIRRLVAL

-1178 SNQEKLLLGA
+1178 SNHEKLLLGA

-1193 LDLAI
+1193 LDAAI

-1205 ADRAI
+1205 ADRVI

-1221 ADAFAAIADEYARS
+1221 AAVFDAIANDYARS
-1235 LIDDIYAAIS
+1235 LLDEIYAAIA
-1245 LTARALDRA
+1245 LTARVLDGA

-1261 DGAKSIHVLG
+1261 DAAKSIQVLG
-1271 QVADAA
+1271 QVADMAK
-1277 RQVDGLVWAG
+1277 QIDGLVYAG
-1287 NGADGFVSRTGL
+1287 QGTEGFVSRTGL
-1299 ERLERV
+1299 TQLERL
-1305 PVYLEAVDLRMRGLV
+1305 PVYLEAIQLRCKGLG
-1320 ENPGR
+1320 ENAGR
-1325 DRAWQNEVDRVL
+1325 DRAWQNETDRVL
-1337 AMFAEAGGEIPLPP
+1337 ALFAEAGGTIPLR
-1351 DAPDRLVRARW
+1351 DSAPAHLVRSRW

-1367 RVSLFAQRLRT
+1367 RVSLFAQQLRT
-1378 AEPVSVQRIQKALRE
+1378 AEPVSAVRIQKLLRD
-1393 G
+1393 GA

>member
-1 MTNPAL
+1 MTLPPL
-7 RIEFPADLP
+7 QITFPEELP
-16 VSQMRDEISDAIRDH
+16 VSRMRDEIAEAIRSH

-53 ALGRERI
+53 SLGRERI

-97 RVSADTRI
+97 QVSAETRV

-116 IHRDRDLTAYDT
+116 IHRDRDLSAYDT

-171 FARHFASPDGEP
+171 FAKHFADATTQRP

-188 VSGRTYPVEIRYRP
+188 VSGRTFPVELRYRP
-202 LVEEV
+202 LVERVER
-207 TTPDPKGGADRVRK
+207 TDPKTGAAK
-221 IERDLFDAIGDAVQE
+221 ATTIERDLFDGIGDAVDE
-236 LGREEPGDVLVF
+236 LAKEAPGDVLVF
-248 LSGEAEIRDAADALT
+248 LSGEAEIRDAADALH
-263 GRFAR
+263 GRLRASAR
-268 DHARPVEI
+268 SARTEI

-281 RLSAAEQHRVFEP
+281 RLSSAEQHRVFE
-294 KRGANATARRIVL
+294 RGSGGARRIVL

-368 AIRLYSEEDFES
+368 AIRLYSEEDFAS

-406 GDIARFPFLTPPDQ
+406 GDISRFPFLTPPDQ
-420 RGIADGLGLLT
+420 RGIADGLGLLA
-431 ELGAVEAAPG
+431 ELGAVEAAPAKG
-441 TRGGGSAGKGRG
+441 AGGKPGQRGGGRG
-453 DGRRGSGPSHRIT
+453 GSHRIT
-466 KIGRE
+466 RIGRE

-485 VEARRHG
+485 VEARAHD
-492 VVPEVLAIV
+492 VVPAVLAIV
-501 AGLTIQDVRERPT
+501 AGLTVQDVRERPQA
-514 EKRAQADQLHARFAD
+514 ERGRADELHARFAD
-529 PQGDLMTL
+529 PQGDLATL

-561 AEFLNFLRV
+561 AEYLNFLRV
-570 REWMDLFRQL
+570 REWMDLYRQL
-580 SRIAGTQRSTGSA
+580 ARIAKAPRDAAAQSA
-593 SAPVTPTPAATSA
+593 A
-606 IPEQGSHS
+606 G
-614 GVSGRRKPPN
+614 
-624 ATPRAHG
+624 
-631 DGAAPGDAIHRSILA
+631 GAGEAIHRSVLA

-660 RSTLRQAQGSAGRT
+660 RAAPSRGR
-674 APGAVK
+674 AAAGAVR

-687 LGSRGARFVLYPGSV
+687 LGSRGTRFVLYPGSV

-734 AEELAGPIAKRQISE
+734 AEELAGPLAKRQISE
-749 PHWEKKQGAA
+749 PRWEKHQGAA
-759 VAVERVTLYGV
+759 VAYERVTLFGV
-770 PIVAGRRVQLSRFD
+770 PIVDRRRVQLARYD
-784 PEQARELFI
+784 QEHARELFI
-793 RHGLVEGE
+793 RHALVDGE
-801 WEVPS
+801 WDSPQ
-806 GGSLYAFDR
+806 AFDR
-815 TNRQLRREL
+815 ANRQLRREL

-837 SDDETVF
+837 GDDEAIF
-844 DFYDERIPRHI
+844 EFYDARIPADVVSTR
-855 SSVRD
+855 S
-860 FEGWWKETQRK
+860 FEGWWKEKRAAEPQF
-871 QPKLLTMRREN
+871 LHLRRED
-882 LLEDDAE
+882 LVEDEAE
-889 RVDESEFPRQ
+889 TVDEQEFPRQ
-899 WRHGDQTLRLKYRFD
+899 WSHGDQTLRLKYRFD
-914 PTAEDDG
+914 PTADDDG

-980 EPKLDGSSP
+980 GPQLDAPVTAGEAPPS
-989 ELHRP
+989 L
-994 EPAERVE
+994 
-1001 GDTRSLRQAQGTSS
+1001 TR
-1015 SLLQLLADEIRRRTS
+1015 LLADEIRRRTS
-1030 VAVSPDDFDPS
+1030 VPVSSTDFDPD

-1052 VVDARGRTLGSGKN
+1052 VVDGRGRTVGSGKN
-1066 LSELQAAH
+1066 LAELQTAH
-1074 RQRATQG
+1074 RDRATQG

-1097 SGATSWD
+1097 TGATSWTFSD
-1104 FGELPRHVDT
+1104 LPRYVDS
-1114 AYAKGRAS
+1114 AYAKGRGAA
-1122 GGGVVR
+1122 GAGVVR
-1128 AYPAIVDRRT
+1128 AYPAILDRRT
-1138 SVDLVLVADEAEQ
+1138 AVDLVLVADQAEQ
-1151 ARLSRRGIRRLLVL
+1151 ERLSRRGLRRLVVL
-1165 SSPSPASYVREHL
+1165 SSPSPASYVRDHL

-1193 LDLAI
+1193 LDQAI

-1205 ADRAI
+1205 ADRVI
-1210 RRHAPDGLVWS
+1210 RRHAPDGLIWRA
-1221 ADAFAAIADEYARS
+1221 ADFEALADDYARS
-1235 LIDDIYAAIS
+1235 LIDEIYGAIS
-1245 LTARALDRA
+1245 LTARVLDGA

-1261 DGAKSIHVLG
+1261 DGAKSMQVLG
-1271 QVADAA
+1271 QVSDAA
-1277 RQVDGLVWAG
+1277 RQIDGLVF
-1287 NGADGFVSRTGL
+1287 DGFVSRTGL
-1299 ERLERV
+1299 ARLERV
-1305 PVYLEAVDLRMRGLV
+1305 PVYLEAVQLRMRGLV
-1320 ENPGR
+1320 ENAGR
-1325 DRAWQNEVDRVL
+1325 DRAWQNEVDRAAAL
-1337 AMFAEAGGEIPLPP
+1337 YAEAGGAIPLPP
-1351 DAPDRLVRARW
+1351 DAPARLERARW

-1367 RVSLFAQRLRT
+1367 RVSLFAQQLRT
-1378 AEPVSVQRIQKALRE
+1378 AEPVSLQRVQKALRD

>member
-1 MTNPAL
+1 MTSPPL
-7 RIEFPADLP
+7 QITFPEELP
-16 VSQMRDEISDAIRDH
+16 VSQMREEISEAIRTH

-97 RVSADTRI
+97 QVSAETRV

-116 IHRDRDLTAYDT
+116 IHRDRELSAYDT

-134 HERSLNIDFLLGYLK
+134 HERSLNIDFLLGYLQ

-171 FARHFASPDGEP
+171 FAKHFADAKTGEP

-188 VSGRTYPVEIRYRP
+188 VSGRTYPVEVRYRP
-202 LVEEV
+202 LVEQIEKPDAKTGAPKV
-207 TTPDPKGGADRVRK
+207 TT
-221 IERDLFDAIGDAVQE
+221 IERDLFEGIGDAVDE
-236 LGREEPGDVLVF
+236 LAKEAPGDVLVF
-248 LSGEAEIRDAADALT
+248 LSGEAEIRDATDALQ
-263 GRFAR
+263 GRLRSSAR
-268 DHARPVEI
+268 SARTEI

-281 RLSAAEQHRVFEP
+281 RLSSAEQHRVFE
-294 KRGANATARRIVL
+294 RRTGGARRIVL

-368 AIRLYSEEDFES
+368 AIRLYSEEDFAS

-420 RGIADGLGLLT
+420 RGIADGLGLLA
-431 ELGAVEAAPG
+431 ELGAVEAAPAKG
-441 TRGGGSAGKGRG
+441 RNRGRGGQRG
-453 DGRRGSGPSHRIT
+453 GERGASHRIT
-466 KIGRE
+466 RIGRE

-485 VEARRHG
+485 VEARAHD

-501 AGLTIQDVRERPT
+501 AGLTVQDVRERPQA
-514 EKRAQADQLHARFAD
+514 ERGRADELHGRFSD
-529 PQGDLMTL
+529 PQGDLATL

-561 AEFLNFLRV
+561 AEYLNFLRV
-570 REWMDLFRQL
+570 REWMDLYRQL
-580 SRIAGTQRSTGSA
+580 ARIAK
-593 SAPVTPTPAATSA
+593 AP
-606 IPEQGSHS
+606 
-614 GVSGRRKPPN
+614 R
-624 ATPRAHG
+624 
-631 DGAAPGDAIHRSILA
+631 DGADRGATGGSGEAIHRSVLA

-660 RSTLRQAQGSAGRT
+660 RAAPARGRSA
-674 APGAVK
+674 AGATR

-734 AEELAGPIAKRQISE
+734 AEELAGPLAKRQISE
-749 PHWEKKQGAA
+749 PRWEKNQGAA
-759 VAVERVTLYGV
+759 VAYERVTLYGV
-770 PIVAGRRVQLSRFD
+770 PIVDRRRVQLARYD
-784 PEQARELFI
+784 QEHARELFI
-793 RHGLVEGE
+793 RHALVDGE
-801 WEVPS
+801 WDSPQ
-806 GGSLYAFDR
+806 AFDR
-815 TNRQLRREL
+815 ANRQLRREL

-837 SDDETVF
+837 GDDEAIF
-844 DFYDERIPRHI
+844 EFYDARIPADVVSTR
-855 SSVRD
+855 S
-860 FEGWWKETQRK
+860 FEGWWKQKRATDPQF
-871 QPKLLTMRREN
+871 LHLRRED
-882 LLEDDAE
+882 LVEDDADS
-889 RVDESEFPRQ
+889 VDEQEFPRQ
-899 WRHGDQTLRLKYRFD
+899 WSHGDQTLRLKYRFD

-921 VTVNVPLPLLPRLE
+921 VTVNVPLPLLPRLD

-945 LRQELVTALIKT
+945 LRHELVTALIKT

-970 DWARTLLAAV
+970 DWARTLLATV
-980 EPKLDGSSP
+980 GPQLDAPVAPGSTP
-989 ELHRP
+989 
-994 EPAERVE
+994 PAL
-1001 GDTRSLRQAQGTSS
+1001 T
-1015 SLLQLLADEIRRRTS
+1015 QLLATEIRRRTS
-1030 VAVSPDDFDPS
+1030 VPVAPADFDPD

-1052 VVDARGRTLGSGKN
+1052 VVDGRGRTVGTGKN
-1066 LSELQAAH
+1066 LAELQTAH
-1074 RQRATQG
+1074 RERATEG

-1097 SGATSWD
+1097 TGATSWT
-1104 FGELPRHVDT
+1104 FGDLPQHVDST
-1114 AYAKGRAS
+1114 YAKGRGSA
-1122 GGGVVR
+1122 GAGVVR
-1128 AYPAIVDRRT
+1128 AYPAILDRRT
-1138 SVDLVLVADEAEQ
+1138 AVDLVLVADQGEQ
-1151 ARLSRRGIRRLLVL
+1151 ERISRRGIRRLLVL
-1165 SSPSPASYVREHL
+1165 SSPSPASYVRDHL

-1193 LDLAI
+1193 LDQAI

-1205 ADRAI
+1205 ADRVI
-1210 RRHAPDGLVWS
+1210 RRHAADGLIWRGAEFEAL
-1221 ADAFAAIADEYARS
+1221 ADDYARS
-1235 LIDDIYAAIS
+1235 LIDEIYGAIS
-1245 LTARALDRA
+1245 LTARVLDGA

-1261 DGAKSIHVLG
+1261 DSAKSMQVLG

-1277 RQVDGLVWAG
+1277 RQVDGLVFE
-1287 NGADGFVSRTGL
+1287 GFVSRTGL
-1299 ERLERV
+1299 AQLERV
-1305 PVYLEAVDLRMRGLV
+1305 PVYLEAVQMRMRALT
-1320 ENPGR
+1320 EQPGR
-1325 DRAWQNEVDRVL
+1325 DRAWQNEIDRAAAL
-1337 AMFAEAGGEIPLPP
+1337 YTEAGGVVPLPV
-1351 DAPDRLVRARW
+1351 DAPKRLVRARW

-1367 RVSLFAQRLRT
+1367 RVSLFAQQLRT
-1378 AEPVSVQRIQKALRE
+1378 AEPVSLQRIQKALRDE
-1393 G
+1393 